1 MFKGMKRI
9 TVNWHL
15 EKDCNYKCKFCYA
28 HFSHINTNL
37 NIDQGFALI
46 DEIKNND
53 IYKINFA
60 GGEPL
65 LNKNVGEFIKYSNQQ
80 GLKTSIITNGSRMT
94 KKWLTNYGRY
104 LDQIG
109 ISCDSI
115 ENITNTKIGRG
126 FGNHVEITERLLTR
140 INSINVNNDL
150 NIQTKLNT
158 VILRNNHMEDWNDF
172 IIRNNIN
179 RWKVFKILRIVGEN
193 DHVYDGLSISDK
205 QFYNFIDRHRFLND
219 KGILIKEDNEDMNN
233 SYIMITPDGKFYQ
246 NSNNQYIYS
255 ESILDIG
262 FKNAIK
268 QTGFN
273 YETYEKRGGNYGL

>member
-1 MFKGMKRI
+1 MKRI

-37 NIDQGFALI
+37 NINQGFSLI
-46 DEIKNND
+46 DEIKKND

-65 LNKNVGEFIKYSNQQ
+65 LNKNVGEFIKYSKQQ

-94 KKWLTNYGRY
+94 KKWLTKYGKN

-115 ENITNTKIGRG
+115 DNITNTKIGRG
-126 FGNHVEITERLLTR
+126 FGNHVEITERLLSR
-140 INSINVNNDL
+140 INLMNENYGL

-158 VILRNNHMEDWNDF
+158 VVLRNNHVEDWNDF
-172 IIRNNIN
+172 IIRNNVK
-179 RWKVFKILRIVGEN
+179 RWKVFKILKIVGEN
-193 DHVYDGLSISDK
+193 DHVYNELSINDK

-219 KGILIKEDNEDMNN
+219 KGILIKEDNEDMSN
-233 SYIMITPDGKFYQ
+233 SYIMITPDGRFYQ

-255 ESILDIG
+255 ESILDVG

-268 QTGFN
+268 QTGFD
-273 YETYEKRGGNYGL
+273 YDRYEKRGGDYSL

>member
-1 MFKGMKRI
+1 MFKGLKRI

-104 LDQIG
+104 LNQ
-109 ISCDSI
+109 
-115 ENITNTKIGRG
+115 K
-126 FGNHVEITERLLTR
+126 
-140 INSINVNNDL
+140 
-150 NIQTKLNT
+150 
-158 VILRNNHMEDWNDF
+158 VIL
-172 IIRNNIN
+172 
-179 RWKVFKILRIVGEN
+179 KLR
-193 DHVYDGLSISDK
+193 
-205 QFYNFIDRHRFLND
+205 
-219 KGILIKEDNEDMNN
+219 
-233 SYIMITPDGKFYQ
+233 
-246 NSNNQYIYS
+246 
-255 ESILDIG
+255 
-262 FKNAIK
+262 
-268 QTGFN
+268 
-273 YETYEKRGGNYGL
+273 